1 MVVGGP
7 AAERAG
13 RHHAGL
19 EEGPL
24 LVRQQATDQCRSPRQ
39 RSAWNHVHARQG
51 IPPSPVCP
59 RDLGKDRE
67 PTAYSGLTAFRCNH
81 ISYICDA
88 E

>member
-51 IPPSPVCP
+51 IPPPLTGLSTRP
-59 RDLGKDRE
+59 RQRSRTNGV
-67 PTAYSGLTAFRCNH
+67 FRLDC
-81 ISYICDA
+81 IPM
-88 E
+88 

>member
-51 IPPSPVCP
+51 IPPLTGLSTRP
-59 RDLGKDRE
+59 RQRSRANGV
-67 PTAYSGLTAFRCNH
+67 FRLDC
-81 ISYICDA
+81 IPM
-88 E
+88 